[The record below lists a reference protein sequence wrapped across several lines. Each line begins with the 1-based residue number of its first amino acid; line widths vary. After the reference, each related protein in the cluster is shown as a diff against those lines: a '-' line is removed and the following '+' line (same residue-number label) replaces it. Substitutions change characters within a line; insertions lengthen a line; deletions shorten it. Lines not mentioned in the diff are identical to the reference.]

1 MSQETVDLARS
12 LYDAV
17 ERGDYERPFEVLDT
31 NIIWDVR
38 LHLPD
43 LDRFYRGHEGIR
55 EFWRQWLAAWE
66 TLEFNLVAVEDRGD
80 LVVFEVKQRNRGRAS
95 GVAVDFDYF
104 QAFTVHDGK
113 VTAVHTAETK
123 ADALAAAGVPE

>member
-12 LYDAV
+12 LYEAV

-43 LDRFYRGHEGIR
+43 LARFYRGHDGIR
-55 EFWRQWLAAWE
+55 EFWREWLAAWE
-66 TLEFNLVAVEDRGD
+66 TLEFNLHAVEDRGD
-80 LVVFEVKQRNRGRAS
+80 LVIFEVKQRNRGRAS
-95 GVAVDFDYF
+95 GVAVDFHYF
-104 QAFTVHDGK
+104 QAFTVRNGK
-113 VTAVHTAETK
+113 VTAVYTADTRAE
-123 ADALAAAGVPE
+123 ALEAAGLSE